1 MLFDKK
7 KEKDMTAGTDMNSI
21 EKYISSVVVDIKADI
36 DRLKA
41 HSEAEKE
48 IRSSVQERFSH
59 VNETM
64 GQLREMLIESEKKY
78 QTLEEKS
85 TKSIDLMNELEP
97 EKINSMIQAQDFKVQ
112 KQDAKSLANASMIKN
127 LIDELK
133 SLKSSFSR
141 FKGVEKI
148 IETADDI
155 KREVSTFNKIKS
167 NTERQAEKVGNI
179 FVEVE
184 RNFNDFKKYQQKQK
198 DLEKDFREVLKDFDV
213 IKIDNEKNKNISGSL
228 EDIQKR
234 SKLYEEKIDT
244 FVFSL
249 EKIKEE
255 GKKSNQILLEQ
266 IGAIEEIKEK
276 YIKKVDEED
285 NFVNEKIKEFEKAK
299 ERYESKFNAK
309 LFLLEDI
316 LEQRAKKMDALDKN
330 ISINV
335 SKETQLLS
343 KIKSLEKAN
352 KGIQKSMDEKLKK
365 TIKGEQNRLNTQL
378 NREVS
383 KIIKEIE
390 EKTAKAAKNQDVGI
404 SAQFKEEFT
413 DMKNKIEEVHDNL
426 TTKSEEIRELDK
438 RIGID
443 SLSEARLTDK
453 IKHLESLDAKF
464 LSKEDIQKANIELQ
478 KAIDEKINKT
488 IEEKQALLNAQINQD
503 ISAKVDNIRKEIK
516 ENTCSFISVQ
526 DKITGLQSTI
536 NNKTQEINK
545 LDKKIGSF
553 ELLQNKITHIEN
565 TIDNKFSK
573 MNELDKDVIKNA
585 DRQTKLMDKII
596 SFEDSKNKFVSKK
609 DLRKFNVDIIKEIE
623 EKTAKAAKSHKLYL
637 STQFK
642 EEFTGMEN
650 KIEEFQDKLI
660 TKSEEIRELN
670 KRIGINSSKEAHLT
684 DKIKQMEAEET
695 TFLSKEDIRKANI
708 EMQKALNEKLNK
720 IMQDAGIN
728 TDAKLEELSKNIVSN
743 SGKEKDLMNELKT
756 LEVVAGNFIQ
766 RQDLQKSNSDI
777 QKTLNEKITK
787 LMQDAGINT
796 DAKLS
801 KVNKKL
807 KAVNLVKN
815 KILNIQDTL
824 NRRAERLDE
833 LNKDIEINSSKEA
846 ILMKRIN
853 SLESANKELQK
864 TMDEK
869 INKTIEEEHAKLNS
883 QLSSEVSK
891 INKIKKDIKENTNSF
906 IFTKDKV
913 EELQNTINSK
923 TGEFS
928 KLDKKLKLF
937 DSAIEEKIS
946 KIDDTLKDRTEK
958 IDLLNK
964 GVDINAMAEAQLT
977 DKLKQ
982 IEAEETHFLSK
993 EDIRKANINMQKA
1006 LNEKLT
1012 KIMQDAGINVDS
1024 KFNELNKNIVLNSRK
1039 EKKLMNEL
1047 KTLEETAANFID
1059 KEDLRKSNLDTQKA
1073 LNEKLTKLM
1082 QDSGINT
1089 DAKFSKVDKK
1099 LKSMDSV
1106 KNKISDIQSTLN
1118 DRAKRMDEL
1127 NKDIG
1132 LNASK
1137 ETKLMNRI
1145 QSLEAENQKLQKI
1158 NPEFQKTMDERLN
1171 KIAESGTLLDAKVGR
1186 QLANM
1191 ESNITRGMN
1200 ENIKSVSLMSLNMMK
1215 DKINE
1220 LENTIDKKTR
1230 NYIEEK
1236 GNTIVE

>member
-1 MLFDKK
+1 
-7 KEKDMTAGTDMNSI
+7 
-21 EKYISSVVVDIKADI
+21 
-36 DRLKA
+36 
-41 HSEAEKE
+41 
-48 IRSSVQERFSH
+48 
-59 VNETM
+59 
-64 GQLREMLIESEKKY
+64 
-78 QTLEEKS
+78 
-85 TKSIDLMNELEP
+85 
-97 EKINSMIQAQDFKVQ
+97 
-112 KQDAKSLANASMIKN
+112 
-127 LIDELK
+127 
-133 SLKSSFSR
+133 
-141 FKGVEKI
+141 
-148 IETADDI
+148 
-155 KREVSTFNKIKS
+155 
-167 NTERQAEKVGNI
+167 
-179 FVEVE
+179 
-184 RNFNDFKKYQQKQK
+184 
-198 DLEKDFREVLKDFDV
+198 
-213 IKIDNEKNKNISGSL
+213 
-228 EDIQKR
+228 
-234 SKLYEEKIDT
+234 
-244 FVFSL
+244 
-249 EKIKEE
+249 
-255 GKKSNQILLEQ
+255 
-266 IGAIEEIKEK
+266 
-276 YIKKVDEED
+276 
-285 NFVNEKIKEFEKAK
+285 
-299 ERYESKFNAK
+299 
-309 LFLLEDI
+309 
-316 LEQRAKKMDALDKN
+316 
-330 ISINV
+330 
-335 SKETQLLS
+335 
-343 KIKSLEKAN
+343 
-352 KGIQKSMDEKLKK
+352 
-365 TIKGEQNRLNTQL
+365 
-378 NREVS
+378 
-383 KIIKEIE
+383 
-390 EKTAKAAKNQDVGI
+390 
-404 SAQFKEEFT
+404 
-413 DMKNKIEEVHDNL
+413 
-426 TTKSEEIRELDK
+426 
-438 RIGID
+438 
-443 SLSEARLTDK
+443 
-453 IKHLESLDAKF
+453 
-464 LSKEDIQKANIELQ
+464 
-478 KAIDEKINKT
+478 
-488 IEEKQALLNAQINQD
+488 
-503 ISAKVDNIRKEIK
+503 
-516 ENTCSFISVQ
+516 
-526 DKITGLQSTI
+526 
-536 NNKTQEINK
+536 
-545 LDKKIGSF
+545 
-553 ELLQNKITHIEN
+553 
-565 TIDNKFSK
+565 
-573 MNELDKDVIKNA
+573 
-585 DRQTKLMDKII
+585 
-596 SFEDSKNKFVSKK
+596 
-609 DLRKFNVDIIKEIE
+609 
-623 EKTAKAAKSHKLYL
+623 
-637 STQFK
+637 
-642 EEFTGMEN
+642 
-650 KIEEFQDKLI
+650 
-660 TKSEEIRELN
+660 
-670 KRIGINSSKEAHLT
+670 
-684 DKIKQMEAEET
+684 
-695 TFLSKEDIRKANI
+695 EDIRKANI
-708 EMQKALNEKLNK
+708 NMQKALNEKLTK
-720 IMQDAGIN
+720 I
-728 TDAKLEELSKNIVSN
+728 
-743 SGKEKDLMNELKT
+743 
-756 LEVVAGNFIQ
+756 
-766 RQDLQKSNSDI
+766 
-777 QKTLNEKITK
+777 
-787 LMQDAGINT
+787 MQDAGINT

-1158 NPEFQKTMDERLN
+1158 NPEFQKAMDEKLN
-1171 KIAESGTLLDAKVGR
+1171 KITESGTLLDAKVGR